1 MKPYKNKN
9 STKKSQV
16 RTMFNSISGEY
27 DFLNTIMTFG
37 IDGVWR
43 KKIYKI
49 AKESNPKI
57 ILDLATGTADIAI
70 ELANIQN
77 AKVVGID
84 ISKKML
90 DVGSKKILTKNL
102 KSKIHLQL
110 GDAENIDFPDKHFD
124 VVTIGFGVRNFENL
138 KVGLKEAFRV
148 LKRDGKIIILE
159 TSVPKNLIIRF
170 FYKIFIRVFVT
181 TLGKLF
187 SKDKTAYNY
196 LQKSAENFP
205 HGKSFVTILETIG
218 FKNSIIES
226 QMFGATSI
234 YTAEK

>member
-9 STKKSQV
+9 STKKGQITS
-16 RTMFNSISGEY
+16 MFNSISGEY
-27 DFLNTIMTFG
+27 DFLNKIMTFG
-37 IDGVWR
+37 IDEVWR

-77 AKVVGID
+77 AKIIGVD

-90 DVGSKKILTKNL
+90 NVGSKKILKKNL

-110 GDAENIDFPDKHFD
+110 GDAENIDYPDKYFD

-148 LKRDGKIIILE
+148 LKKNGKIIILE

-170 FYKIFIRVFVT
+170 FYKIFVRIFVT

-187 SKDKTAYNY
+187 SKDKSAYNY
-196 LQKSAENFP
+196 LQKSAEKFP
-205 HGKSFVTILETIG
+205 YGSSFVSILETVG
-218 FKNSIIES
+218 FKNSIVES

>member
-9 STKKSQV
+9 STKKGQITS
-16 RTMFNSISGEY
+16 MFNSISGEY
-27 DFLNTIMTFG
+27 DFLNKIMTFG
-37 IDGVWR
+37 IDEVWR
-43 KKIYKI
+43 TKIYKI

-77 AKVVGID
+77 AKIIGVD

-90 DVGSKKILTKNL
+90 DVGSKKILKKNL

-110 GDAENIDFPDKHFD
+110 GDAENIDYPDKYFD

-148 LKRDGKIIILE
+148 LKKNGKIIILE

-170 FYKIFIRVFVT
+170 FYKIFVRVFVT

-187 SKDKTAYNY
+187 SKDKSAYNY
-196 LQKSAENFP
+196 LQKSAEKFP
-205 HGKSFVTILETIG
+205 HGSNFVSILEAIG
-218 FKNSIIES
+218 FKNSIVES

>member
-9 STKKSQV
+9 STKKGQITS
-16 RTMFNSISGEY
+16 MFNSISGEY
-27 DFLNTIMTFG
+27 DFLNKIMTFG
-37 IDGVWR
+37 IDEVWR
-43 KKIYKI
+43 RKIYKI

-77 AKVVGID
+77 AKIIGVD

-90 DVGSKKILTKNL
+90 NVGSKKILKKNL

-110 GDAENIDFPDKHFD
+110 GDAENIDYPDKYFD

-148 LKRDGKIIILE
+148 LKKNGKIIILE

-170 FYKIFIRVFVT
+170 FYKIFVRIFVT

-187 SKDKTAYNY
+187 SKDKSAYNY
-196 LQKSAENFP
+196 LQKSAEKFPYGSNFV
-205 HGKSFVTILETIG
+205 SILETVG
-218 FKNSIIES
+218 FKNSIVES

>member
-9 STKKSQV
+9 STKKGQITS
-16 RTMFNSISGEY
+16 MFNSISGEY
-27 DFLNTIMTFG
+27 DFLNKIMTFG
-37 IDGVWR
+37 IDEVWR
-43 KKIYKI
+43 RKIYKI

-77 AKVVGID
+77 AKIIGVD

-90 DVGSKKILTKNL
+90 NVGSKKILKKNL

-110 GDAENIDFPDKHFD
+110 GDAENIDYPDKYFD

-148 LKRDGKIIILE
+148 LKKNGKIIILE

-170 FYKIFIRVFVT
+170 FYKIFVRVFVT

-187 SKDKTAYNY
+187 SKDKSAYNY
-196 LQKSAENFP
+196 LQKSAEKFP
-205 HGKSFVTILETIG
+205 YGSSFVSILETVG
-218 FKNSIIES
+218 FKNSIVES

>member
-9 STKKSQV
+9 STKKGQITS
-16 RTMFNSISGEY
+16 MFNSISGEY
-27 DFLNTIMTFG
+27 DFLNKIMTFG
-37 IDGVWR
+37 IDEVWR
-43 KKIYKI
+43 RKIYKI

-77 AKVVGID
+77 AKIIGVD

-90 DVGSKKILTKNL
+90 NVGSKKILKKNL

-110 GDAENIDFPDKHFD
+110 GDAENIDYPDKYFD

-148 LKRDGKIIILE
+148 LKKNGKIIILE

-170 FYKIFIRVFVT
+170 FYKIFVRIFVT

-187 SKDKTAYNY
+187 SKDKSAYNY
-196 LQKSAENFP
+196 LQKSAEKFP
-205 HGKSFVTILETIG
+205 YGSSFVSILETVG
-218 FKNSIIES
+218 FKNSIVES

>member
-1 MKPYKNKN
+1 
-9 STKKSQV
+9 
-16 RTMFNSISGEY
+16 MFNSISGEY
-27 DFLNTIMTFG
+27 DFLNKIMTFG
-37 IDGVWR
+37 IDEVWR

-77 AKVVGID
+77 AKIIGVD

-90 DVGSKKILTKNL
+90 NVGSKKILKKNL

-110 GDAENIDFPDKHFD
+110 GDAENIDYPDKYFD

-148 LKRDGKIIILE
+148 LKKNGKIIILE

-170 FYKIFIRVFVT
+170 FYKIFVRVFVT

-187 SKDKTAYNY
+187 SKDKSAYNY
-196 LQKSAENFP
+196 LQKSAEKFP
-205 HGKSFVTILETIG
+205 YGSSFVSILETVG
-218 FKNSIIES
+218 FKNSIVES

>member
-9 STKKSQV
+9 SSKKGQITS
-16 RTMFNSISGEY
+16 MFNSISGEY
-27 DFLNTIMTFG
+27 DFLNKIMTFG
-37 IDGVWR
+37 IDEVWR

-77 AKVVGID
+77 AKIIGVD

-90 DVGSKKILTKNL
+90 NVGSKKILKKNL

-110 GDAENIDFPDKHFD
+110 GDAENIDYPDKYFD

-148 LKRDGKIIILE
+148 LKKNGKIIILE

-170 FYKIFIRVFVT
+170 FYKIFVRIFVT

-187 SKDKTAYNY
+187 SKDKSAYNY
-196 LQKSAENFP
+196 LQKSAEKFP
-205 HGKSFVTILETIG
+205 YGSSFVSILETVG
-218 FKNSIIES
+218 FKNSIVES

>member
-9 STKKSQV
+9 SSKKGQITS
-16 RTMFNSISGEY
+16 MFNSISGEY
-27 DFLNTIMTFG
+27 DFLNKIMTFG
-37 IDGVWR
+37 IDEVWR

-77 AKVVGID
+77 AKIIGVD

-90 DVGSKKILTKNL
+90 NVGSKKILKKNL

-110 GDAENIDFPDKHFD
+110 GDAENIDYPDKYFD

-148 LKRDGKIIILE
+148 LKKNGKIIILE

-170 FYKIFIRVFVT
+170 FYKIFVRIFVT

-187 SKDKTAYNY
+187 SKDKSAYNY
-196 LQKSAENFP
+196 LQKSAEKFPYGSNFV
-205 HGKSFVTILETIG
+205 SILETVG
-218 FKNSIIES
+218 FKNSIVES

>member
-9 STKKSQV
+9 STKKGQITS
-16 RTMFNSISGEY
+16 MFNSISGEY
-27 DFLNTIMTFG
+27 DFLNKIMTFG
-37 IDGVWR
+37 IDEVWR
-43 KKIYKI
+43 TKIYKI

-77 AKVVGID
+77 AKIIGVD

-90 DVGSKKILTKNL
+90 DVGSKKILKKNL

-110 GDAENIDFPDKHFD
+110 GDAENIDYPDKYFD

-148 LKRDGKIIILE
+148 LKKNGKIIILE

-170 FYKIFIRVFVT
+170 FYKIFVRVFVT

-187 SKDKTAYNY
+187 SKDKSAYNY
-196 LQKSAENFP
+196 LQKSAEKFP
-205 HGKSFVTILETIG
+205 HGSSFISILKKIG
-218 FKNSIIES
+218 FKNSIVES

>member
-9 STKKSQV
+9 STKKGQITS
-16 RTMFNSISGEY
+16 MFNSISGEY
-27 DFLNTIMTFG
+27 DFLNKIMTFG
-37 IDGVWR
+37 IDEVWR
-43 KKIYKI
+43 RKIYKI

-77 AKVVGID
+77 AKIIGVD

-90 DVGSKKILTKNL
+90 DVGSKKILKKNL

-110 GDAENIDFPDKHFD
+110 GDAENIDYPDKYFD

-148 LKRDGKIIILE
+148 LKKNGKIIILE

-170 FYKIFIRVFVT
+170 FYKIFVRVFVT

-187 SKDKTAYNY
+187 SKDKSAYNY
-196 LQKSAENFP
+196 LQKSAEKFP
-205 HGKSFVTILETIG
+205 HGSSFISILKKIG
-218 FKNSIIES
+218 FKNSIVES

>member
-1 MKPYKNKN
+1 
-9 STKKSQV
+9 
-16 RTMFNSISGEY
+16 MFNSISGEY
-27 DFLNTIMTFG
+27 DFLNKIMTFG
-37 IDGVWR
+37 IDEVWR
-43 KKIYKI
+43 RKIYKI

-77 AKVVGID
+77 AKIIGVD

-90 DVGSKKILTKNL
+90 GVGSKKILKKNL

-110 GDAENIDFPDKHFD
+110 GDAENIDYPDNYFD

-148 LKRDGKIIILE
+148 LKKNGKIIILE

-170 FYKIFIRVFVT
+170 FYKIFVRVFVT

-187 SKDKTAYNY
+187 SKDKSAYNY
-196 LQKSAENFP
+196 LQKSAEKFP
-205 HGKSFVTILETIG
+205 HGSSFVSILETIG
-218 FKNSIIES
+218 FKNSIVES

>member
-9 STKKSQV
+9 SSKKSQV
-16 RTMFNSISGEY
+16 RNMFNSISGEY

-49 AKESNPKI
+49 AKKSNPKI

-187 SKDKTAYNY
+187 SNDKTAYNY

-205 HGKSFVTILETIG
+205 HGKNFVTILETIG

>member
-1 MKPYKNKN
+1 
-9 STKKSQV
+9 
-16 RTMFNSISGEY
+16 MFNSISGEY
-27 DFLNTIMTFG
+27 DFLNKIMTFG
-37 IDGVWR
+37 IDEVWR

-49 AKESNPKI
+49 AKESNPDI
-57 ILDLATGTADIAI
+57 ILDIATGTADIAI

-77 AKVVGID
+77 TKVIGID

-90 DVGSKKILTKNL
+90 DVGSKKILEKKL

-110 GDAENIDFPDKHFD
+110 GDAESIDFPDKYFD
-124 VVTIGFGVRNFENL
+124 IVTIGFGVRNFENL

-148 LKRDGKIIILE
+148 LKKNGKIIILE

-196 LQKSAENFP
+196 LQKSAEKFP
-205 HGKSFVTILETIG
+205 CGTSFVSILEAIG
-218 FKNSIIES
+218 FKNSIVES

>member
-1 MKPYKNKN
+1 
-9 STKKSQV
+9 
-16 RTMFNSISGEY
+16 MFNSISGEY
-27 DFLNTIMTFG
+27 DFLNKIMTFG
-37 IDGVWR
+37 IDEVWR
-43 KKIYKI
+43 RKIYKI

-77 AKVVGID
+77 AKIIGVD

-90 DVGSKKILTKNL
+90 NVGSKKILKKNL

-110 GDAENIDFPDKHFD
+110 GDAENIDYPDKYFD

-148 LKRDGKIIILE
+148 LKKNGKIIILE

-170 FYKIFIRVFVT
+170 FYKIFVRIFVT

-187 SKDKTAYNY
+187 SKDKSAYNY
-196 LQKSAENFP
+196 LQKSAEKFP
-205 HGKSFVTILETIG
+205 YGSSFVSILETVG
-218 FKNSIIES
+218 FKNSIVES

>member
-9 STKKSQV
+9 STKKGQITS
-16 RTMFNSISGEY
+16 MFNSISGEY
-27 DFLNTIMTFG
+27 DFLNKIMTFG
-37 IDGVWR
+37 IDEVWR

-77 AKVVGID
+77 AKIIGVD

-90 DVGSKKILTKNL
+90 DVGSNKILKKNL

-110 GDAENIDFPDKHFD
+110 GDAENIDYPDKYFD
-124 VVTIGFGVRNFENL
+124 IVTIGFGVRNFENL

-148 LKRDGKIIILE
+148 LKKNGKIIILE

-170 FYKIFIRVFVT
+170 FYKIFVRVFVT

-196 LQKSAENFP
+196 LQKSAEKFP
-205 HGKSFVTILETIG
+205 YGSSFISILETIG
-218 FKNSIIES
+218 FKNSIVES

-234 YTAEK
+234 YIAEK

>member
-9 STKKSQV
+9 STKKGQITS
-16 RTMFNSISGEY
+16 MFNSISGEY
-27 DFLNTIMTFG
+27 DFLNKIMTFG
-37 IDGVWR
+37 IDEVWR

-77 AKVVGID
+77 AKIIGVD

-90 DVGSKKILTKNL
+90 NVGSKKILKKNL

-110 GDAENIDFPDKHFD
+110 GDAENIDYPDKYFD

-148 LKRDGKIIILE
+148 LKKNGKIIILE

-170 FYKIFIRVFVT
+170 FYKIFVRLFVT

-187 SKDKTAYNY
+187 SKDKSAYNY
-196 LQKSAENFP
+196 LQKSAEKFP
-205 HGKSFVTILETIG
+205 YGSSFVSILETVG
-218 FKNSIIES
+218 FKNSIVES

>member
-9 STKKSQV
+9 SSKKGQITS
-16 RTMFNSISGEY
+16 MFNSISGEY
-27 DFLNTIMTFG
+27 DFLNKIMTFG
-37 IDGVWR
+37 IDEVWR

-77 AKVVGID
+77 AKIIGVD

-90 DVGSKKILTKNL
+90 DVGSKKILKKNL

-110 GDAENIDFPDKHFD
+110 GDAENIDYPDKYFD

-148 LKRDGKIIILE
+148 LKKNGKIIILE

-187 SKDKTAYNY
+187 SKDKSAYNY
-196 LQKSAENFP
+196 LQKSAEKFP
-205 HGKSFVTILETIG
+205 HGSSFISILKTIG
-218 FKNSIIES
+218 FKNSIAES